1 MPQHRWDDDDDPEA
15 LSSPTAKKLHQRH
28 SPTAAMAA
36 RARIALLGLRG
47 RRMRLAA
54 AAATALLVLLVC
66 MAQRAAGPHLPTGF
80 PGGESQAAS
89 RLPQA
94 KHLGVPLSGPVG
106 SHGSGLP
113 GALAGV
119 LGTGRGS
126 GDVLVEFTA
135 PGLFVPLSQALDG
148 SHAEWPEEAPLIEA
162 VPLRELSPPELVAF
176 GGRPTLEQV
185 LRQRQQQQQA
195 TSDGSPSVAATG
207 GGVPASIAALA
218 GGPTRGQTSADLANQ
233 IQSEL
238 QQAEEASQRAK
249 REKEEA
255 TAKPQASVAAA
266 RGEATEES
274 YQAATAALFQRAQG
288 RQMLQQQL
296 AQAHYPNIDLRFFL
310 AQPASA
316 ELAAEWLPQL
326 QEDLAHSNDI
336 VVLRGPDTYLN
347 LPNKTLRLM
356 RYALAHPAVYTHVL
370 KTDDD
375 CYIRIGNVMEAL
387 VDDAPEQHAS
397 ATAAPGAHGPRRL
410 PALNRALREQMA
422 RDGSPLHSDG
432 ISLYNATRLVASAGS
447 AAGRKYLDDAEG
459 RPISLE
465 QLAKDAV
472 AAARQH
478 QEQLQ
483 ADKPARAGRPAGS
496 TDGVQQEQQ
505 QQHAAASL
513 AAPAGLVVEP
523 TPRMHGVY
531 LGCLENRGGFFPIRD
546 PNSKWHMS
554 DEELPD
560 SAVPFAV
567 KYLAGWGYVLSRDLV
582 DHAVRKANLFRSRP
596 EVAPPWFRPMAWEDV
611 LMALLLM
618 DVVAEPQ
625 DHPGFRAAW
634 RACPSTTA
642 LKHLDVDAPQLFRGL
657 YEQEMSGLWDAKP
670 VQCSAGDFL
679 PGDYSSWK
687 AWRDSLPTVAHI

>member
-1 MPQHRWDDDDDPEA
+1 MLAAEA

-296 AQAHYPNIDLRFFL
+296 AQAVRAVP
-310 AQPASA
+310 AQRDVAAGGLSRSGVRMLVAIASACCSKAATVRRAAIRDTWAQTIRQVSPAS
-316 ELAAEWLPQL
+316 
-326 QEDLAHSNDI
+326 
-336 VVLRGPDTYLN
+336 VT
-347 LPNKTLRLM
+347 
-356 RYALAHPAVYTHVL
+356 
-370 KTDDD
+370 
-375 CYIRIGNVMEAL
+375 
-387 VDDAPEQHAS
+387 
-397 ATAAPGAHGPRRL
+397 
-410 PALNRALREQMA
+410 
-422 RDGSPLHSDG
+422 
-432 ISLYNATRLVASAGS
+432 
-447 AAGRKYLDDAEG
+447 
-459 RPISLE
+459 
-465 QLAKDAV
+465 V
-472 AAARQH
+472 AAHCR
-478 QEQLQ
+478 
-483 ADKPARAGRPAGS
+483 
-496 TDGVQQEQQ
+496 
-505 QQHAAASL
+505 
-513 AAPAGLVVEP
+513 
-523 TPRMHGVY
+523 
-531 LGCLENRGGFFPIRD
+531 
-546 PNSKWHMS
+546 
-554 DEELPD
+554 
-560 SAVPFAV
+560 
-567 KYLAGWGYVLSRDLV
+567 LAGMG
-582 DHAVRKANLFRSRP
+582 
-596 EVAPPWFRPMAWEDV
+596 
-611 LMALLLM
+611 
-618 DVVAEPQ
+618 
-625 DHPGFRAAW
+625 
-634 RACPSTTA
+634 
-642 LKHLDVDAPQLFRGL
+642 
-657 YEQEMSGLWDAKP
+657 
-670 VQCSAGDFL
+670 
-679 PGDYSSWK
+679 
-687 AWRDSLPTVAHI
+687 